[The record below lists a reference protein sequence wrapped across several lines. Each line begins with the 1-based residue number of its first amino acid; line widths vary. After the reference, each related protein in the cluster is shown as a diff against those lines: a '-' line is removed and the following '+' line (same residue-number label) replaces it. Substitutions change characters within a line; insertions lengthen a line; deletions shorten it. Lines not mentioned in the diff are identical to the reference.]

1 MRTSAK
7 YDFLFPTPYSP
18 FPNMIDKPRIE
29 KAVREILLAIGENP
43 DREGLLETPAR
54 VARMYEEIFSGLEQ
68 DPAIH
73 LKKFFTEEYN
83 EVVLVKDISFN
94 SMCEHHLM
102 PFFGK
107 VHIGYIPGGKVI
119 GLSKM
124 ARVVETI
131 ARRPQIQERMTE
143 SIAKLMV
150 EELHVKGVAVIVEAV
165 HTCMTM
171 RGIKKPGSKCVTS
184 ALKGVFMKNPA
195 ARSELLTLIFGHEH
209 GGAGVFDID

>member
-1 MRTSAK
+1 
-7 YDFLFPTPYSP
+7 
-18 FPNMIDKPRIE
+18 MIDKPRIE

>member
-1 MRTSAK
+1 MVDHEK
-7 YDFLFPTPYSP
+7 
-18 FPNMIDKPRIE
+18 IV
-29 KAVREILLAIGENP
+29 KAVREILEAVGE
-43 DREGLLETPAR
+43 DTQREGLQETPER

-68 DPAIH
+68 DPAVH
-73 LKKFFTEEYN
+73 LQKFFTEEYN

-143 SIAKLMV
+143 SIANLMV
-150 EELHVKGVAVIVEAV
+150 DKLHVKGVAVIVEAV

-171 RGIKKPGSKCVTS
+171 RGVRKPGSKCVTS
-184 ALKGVFMKNPA
+184 ALKGVFMKSPA
-195 ARSELLTLIFGHEH
+195 ARSELMTLIFGHGH
-209 GGAGVFDID
+209 GSGVFDID

>member
-1 MRTSAK
+1 
-7 YDFLFPTPYSP
+7 
-18 FPNMIDKPRIE
+18 MIDKPRIE

-43 DREGLLETPAR
+43 DREGLLETPSR

-195 ARSELLTLIFGHEH
+195 ARSELLTLILGHEH

>member
-1 MRTSAK
+1 
-7 YDFLFPTPYSP
+7 
-18 FPNMIDKPRIE
+18 
-29 KAVREILLAIGENP
+29 
-43 DREGLLETPAR
+43 
-54 VARMYEEIFSGLEQ
+54 
-68 DPAIH
+68 
-73 LKKFFTEEYN
+73 
-83 EVVLVKDISFN
+83 
-94 SMCEHHLM
+94 M

-143 SIAKLMV
+143 SIANLMV
-150 EELHVKGVAVIVEAV
+150 DKLHVKGVAVIVEAV

-171 RGIKKPGSKCVTS
+171 RGVRKPGSKCVTS

-195 ARSELLTLIFGHEH
+195 ARSELMTLIFGHGH
-209 GGAGVFDID
+209 GSGVFDID

>member
-1 MRTSAK
+1 
-7 YDFLFPTPYSP
+7 
-18 FPNMIDKPRIE
+18 MIDKPRIE

-150 EELHVKGVAVIVEAV
+150 EELHVKGVAVIVEAAPTLTV
-165 HTCMTM
+165 VDAAVVLPITGLPLVAAHV
-171 RGIKKPGSKCVTS
+171 PGKVYVF
-184 ALKGVFMKNPA
+184 ALGVA
-195 ARSELLTLIFGHEH
+195 AM
-209 GGAGVFDID
+209 V

>member
-1 MRTSAK
+1 
-7 YDFLFPTPYSP
+7 
-18 FPNMIDKPRIE
+18 MIDKPRIE
-29 KAVREILLAIGENP
+29 KAIREILLAIGENP

-54 VARMYEEIFSGLEQ
+54 VARMYEEIFAGLDQ
-68 DPAIH
+68 DPAVH
-73 LKKFFTEEYN
+73 LRKFFTEEYQ

-119 GLSKM
+119 GLSKL

-131 ARRPQIQERMTE
+131 AKRPQIQERMTE
-143 SIAKLMV
+143 SIANLMV
-150 EELHVKGVAVIVEAV
+150 QELHVKGVAVIVEAV

-171 RGIKKPGSKCVTS
+171 RGVRKPGSKCVTS
-184 ALKGVFMKNPA
+184 ALKGVFMKNPST
-195 ARSELLTLIFGHEH
+195 RSELMTLIFGH
-209 GGAGVFDID
+209 GSGSSGVFDID

>member
-1 MRTSAK
+1 
-7 YDFLFPTPYSP
+7 
-18 FPNMIDKPRIE
+18 MIDKPRIE

-43 DREGLLETPAR
+43 DREGLLETPSR

-68 DPAIH
+68 DPAVH
-73 LKKFFTEEYN
+73 LQKFFTEEYN

>member
-1 MRTSAK
+1 
-7 YDFLFPTPYSP
+7 
-18 FPNMIDKPRIE
+18 MIDKPRIE

-54 VARMYEEIFSGLEQ
+54 VARMYEEIFSGLDQ

>member
-1 MRTSAK
+1 M
-7 YDFLFPTPYSP
+7 
-18 FPNMIDKPRIE
+18 
-29 KAVREILLAIGENP
+29 
-43 DREGLLETPAR
+43 
-54 VARMYEEIFSGLEQ
+54 
-68 DPAIH
+68 
-73 LKKFFTEEYN
+73 
-83 EVVLVKDISFN
+83 LVKDISFN

-143 SIAKLMV
+143 SIANLMV
-150 EELHVKGVAVIVEAV
+150 DKLHVKGVAVIVEAV

-171 RGIKKPGSKCVTS
+171 RGVRKPGSKCVTS

-195 ARSELLTLIFGHEH
+195 ARSELMTLIFGHGH
-209 GGAGVFDID
+209 GSGVFDID

>member
-1 MRTSAK
+1 
-7 YDFLFPTPYSP
+7 
-18 FPNMIDKPRIE
+18 MIDKPRIE

-43 DREGLLETPAR
+43 DREGLLETPSR
-54 VARMYEEIFSGLEQ
+54 VARMYEEIFSGLDQ

>member
-1 MRTSAK
+1 
-7 YDFLFPTPYSP
+7 
-18 FPNMIDKPRIE
+18 MIDKPRIE

-43 DREGLLETPAR
+43 DREGLLETPSR

>member
-1 MRTSAK
+1 
-7 YDFLFPTPYSP
+7 
-18 FPNMIDKPRIE
+18 MIDKPRIE

-54 VARMYEEIFSGLEQ
+54 VARMYEEIFSGLDQ

-143 SIAKLMV
+143 SIANLMV
-150 EELHVKGVAVIVEAV
+150 DKLHVKGVAVIVEAV

-171 RGIKKPGSKCVTS
+171 RGVRKPGSKCVTS

-195 ARSELLTLIFGHEH
+195 ARSELMTLIFGHEH